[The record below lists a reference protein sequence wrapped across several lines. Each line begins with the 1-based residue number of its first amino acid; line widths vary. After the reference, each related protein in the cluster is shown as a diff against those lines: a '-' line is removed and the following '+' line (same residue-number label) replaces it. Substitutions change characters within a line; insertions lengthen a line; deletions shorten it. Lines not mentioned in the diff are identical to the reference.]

1 MYDIPIYFYMLSNI
15 SIFRNTTGQ
24 PMGVTEQGRFTFFF
38 TILQF
43 YKFTFS
49 IVFVQLYD
57 PRNLPP
63 PVPHIKFTFLFT
75 QWIILE

>member
-24 PMGVTEQGRFTFFF
+24 PMGVTEQGRFTFFYNF
-38 TILQF
+38 TILQIYFF
-43 YKFTFS
+43 YCICPT
-49 IVFVQLYD
+49 LW
-57 PRNLPP
+57 PEEPTP

>member
-24 PMGVTEQGRFTFFF
+24 PMGVTEQGRFTFF
-38 TILQF
+38 LLF

-63 PVPHIKFTFLFT
+63 LSPILNSLFFSHNG
-75 QWIILE
+75 

>member
-38 TILQF
+38 
-43 YKFTFS
+43 YYFTNLLFL
-49 IVFVQLYD
+49 LYLSNFMT
-57 PRNLPP
+57 RGTYPP
-63 PVPHIKFTFLFT
+63 CPPY
-75 QWIILE
+75 